1 MKYPV
6 IFKTEIVR
14 KGSEDELPILAFVY
28 DCIEINGKRRV
39 IRKEFVHD
47 KLNINYDGNFKD
59 MHRELGYLESYI
71 AKL

>member
-14 KGSEDELPILAFVY
+14 KGSDNELPILAFVY
-28 DCIEINGKRRV
+28 DCIEHGKRRI

-47 KLNINYDGNFKD
+47 KLNVNYDGNFKC

-71 AKL
+71 SKL